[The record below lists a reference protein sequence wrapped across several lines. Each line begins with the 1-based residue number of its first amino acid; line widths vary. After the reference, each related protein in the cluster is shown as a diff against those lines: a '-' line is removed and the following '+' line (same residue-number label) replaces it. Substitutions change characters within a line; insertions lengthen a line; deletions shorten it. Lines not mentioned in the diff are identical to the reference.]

1 MSRINTVAVR
11 PLLNEYEVKRALK
24 WGEVRAEEGNQA
36 NRSLHASDSGGR
48 GNSRWLVSVI
58 ASYGKGGRGYGNKV
72 VMNGSGY
79 Y

>member
-1 MSRINTVAVR
+1 MSGIDTVAVR
-11 PLLNEYEVKRALK
+11 PFLDEYEVEPALE
-24 WGEVRAEEGNQA
+24 WDEVRAEEGNQA
-36 NRSLHASDSGGR
+36 NRSLHASDSRGR
-48 GNSRWLVSVI
+48 GNSRWLVNVI